1 MKIRLLLT
9 VIGGIL
15 FLCVTQ
21 TKAQWVQVNPPNFPS
36 NNSIQCF
43 AVIGTNLFAG
53 SNGHGIFLSTNDGTS
68 WAAVDSGLT
77 NTDVRAL
84 AVSGTNLFAG
94 TWGSGVFLSTNN
106 GTSWSVVDTG
116 LTNPYISSLLVNGT
130 NLFAGTNTFPF
141 LSTDNG
147 KSWSEIFSGMNGSQ
161 IMSLAASGSNLFA
174 GTAWGVFSSTDNGS
188 NWTWADSGLTT
199 TAIYVYALAIYPNDA
214 GGTNLFAGTGSH
226 GVFLSTNN
234 GTSWMSVDS
243 GLTSIDIFSFAVNG
257 TNLFVGTSL
266 SGVFH
271 LTNNGTTWTSDSAG
285 MSSIYGYSDANA
297 LIVSGT
303 YLFAGNDRGV
313 WRRPLAEMI
322 TGVKEE
328 QNNLPSN
335 FSLKQNYPNPFNPTT
350 IIKYSL
356 PRSNM
361 VTMKVYD
368 ILGNEVASLVNEEK
382 PAGSYSVNFN
392 ASKLSSGVYF
402 YRMKAGSFVETK
414 KLILMK

>member
-77 NTDVRAL
+77 NTEVRAL

-106 GTSWSVVDTG
+106 GTSWSIVDTG
-116 LTNPYISSLLVNGT
+116 LTNPYISSLLAQGT
-130 NLFAGTNTFPF
+130 DIIAGTNTFAF
-141 LSTDNG
+141 ISGNNG
-147 KSWSEIFSGMNGSQ
+147 TNWGEISSGMSGSQ
-161 IMSLAASGSNLFA
+161 IMALAASGSNLFA
-174 GTAWGVFSSTDNGS
+174 GTDWGVSISTDNGTS
-188 NWTWADSGLTT
+188 WTLADSGLTT
-199 TAIYVYALAIYPNDA
+199 TATYVYALAIYPNVS
-214 GGTNLFAGTGSH
+214 GGTNLFAGTDIH
-226 GVFLSTNN
+226 GVYHSTNN
-234 GTSWMSVDS
+234 GLSWTAVDS
-243 GLTSIDIFSFAVNG
+243 GLTSNSIFSFAVSG
-257 TNLFVGTSL
+257 TNLFVGTSG
-266 SGVFH
+266 SGVF
-271 LTNNGTTWTSDSAG
+271 LSTNNGTTWTSDSAG
-285 MSSIYGYSDANA
+285 MSNIYGTSDAYA
-297 LIVSGT
+297 LTVSGS

-313 WRRPLAEMI
+313 WRRPLSEMI
-322 TGVKEE
+322 TGVKEGH
-328 QNNLPSN
+328 NNLPAN

-350 IIKYSL
+350 IINYSL

-361 VTMKVYD
+361 VTIKVFD

-392 ASKLSSGVYF
+392 GNKLSSGVYF